1 MPVFFI
7 LALLSLIL
15 DPGSAQTVM
24 MAFGVILFASGKGT
38 ASQDAA
44 DLREALLFQILPI
57 SPRKQALR
65 HLKKKALFLIAFQV
79 LVMLRVN
86 LIPVSVV
93 DKPLIMFIGIEGNLQ
108 LLLISWTL
116 FMMGAIFSSKHVY
129 RFNYKISAVLLSTPL
144 LLWQA
149 AMSSLPGQLLYAA
162 YVAIYFALLLWIYC
176 KVTKV
181 FITDIKTPPGRTGA
195 SAAGSPAGNKA
206 SFRDTKVSTPN
217 QAPSS
222 RTGTDLTSPQANL
235 TEERFDR
242 QPTAPL
248 VFDETRFDPVGTLIR
263 ADRSQI
269 HLGIALLGLL
279 FVIPAASL
287 IKMSFIQLL
296 GLNLGLLFGACP
308 LFVIVDHYKKDHQH
322 LMTLPVSRQHVARAW
337 LKFML
342 GYLTALILLVCVIQI
357 FVMKAFPTV
366 LILTPAIILQ
376 LLVLGVKKEPA
387 CTKSPA
393 DRFRKIFCFSYIAF
407 AIISNILFHHL
418 PAAWGQAKNAA
429 TSTIPPLILFLFFVI
444 TSALMLHRT
453 KTYLAE
459 T

>member
-79 LVMLRVN
+79 MVMLRVN

-93 DKPLIMFIGIEGNLQ
+93 DEPLLMFIGIEGNLQ

-129 RFNYKISAVLLSTPL
+129 RFTYKISAVLLSTPL
-144 LLWQA
+144 LLWQV
-149 AMSSLPGQLLYAA
+149 AMGSLSGQLLYGA
-162 YVAIYFALLLWIYC
+162 YVAIYFNLLLWIYC
-176 KVTKV
+176 KVAKV
-181 FITDIKTPPGRTGA
+181 FITDIKTPPGELRP
-195 SAAGSPAGNKA
+195 SAAWSPTGNPA
-206 SFRDTKVSTPN
+206 SFRDTKISTPS
-217 QAPSS
+217 QAPS
-222 RTGTDLTSPQANL
+222 LPQAKL

-242 QPTAPL
+242 QTITPL
-248 VFDETRFDPVGTLIR
+248 VFDKARFDPVGTLIR

-269 HLGIALLGLL
+269 HLGIALFGLL
-279 FVIPAASL
+279 FVVPAASL

-308 LFVIVDHYKKDHQH
+308 LFMIVDHYKKDHQH

-337 LKFML
+337 LKFMF
-342 GYLTALILLVCVIQI
+342 GYLGALIFLVCVIQI
-357 FVMKAFPTV
+357 LVMKAFPTI

-376 LLVLGVKKEPA
+376 LLVLGVKKEPV

-418 PAAWGQAKNAA
+418 PAAWGEAKNAV
-429 TSTIPPLILFLFFVI
+429 TSTIPPLILLLFFAL
-444 TSALMLHRT
+444 TSALMLRHT
-453 KTYLAE
+453 KTYLAK